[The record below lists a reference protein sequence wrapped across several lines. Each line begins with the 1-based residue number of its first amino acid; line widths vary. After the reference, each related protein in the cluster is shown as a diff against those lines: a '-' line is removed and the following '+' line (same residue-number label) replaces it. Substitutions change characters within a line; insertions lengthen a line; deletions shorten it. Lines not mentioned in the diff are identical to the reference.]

1 MDAPGSG
8 SHRCGDGKPVIRAV
22 YGEITPFGGKIRC
35 LEGDLGHVGDEH
47 TPYDHQVRTMR
58 ILASGIP
65 LKDIAGPYTGRDLEP
80 FRSRMD
86 TGVGETIHVFGP
98 CSSTLDVAWELVR
111 SGELRVW
118 DSVLATSQ
126 WAGRG
131 QMRRGWVSPPGNLYA
146 AWRWPLPPREWNGLV
161 PLMVGALVNDFF
173 RDRETG
179 LRIKWPNDLLID
191 GQKVGGILV
200 EERRNLLV
208 VGMGINL
215 VTSPEPDQMRKESSL
230 RAGNLSGV
238 LQGMDRMDLW
248 AQLVSQGRFW
258 YEKTLASSTPAGFVS
273 LLEPLL
279 AFMHQHVQV
288 VSGDGRHLAR
298 VIGLQEDG
306 GLVLDRHGQRK
317 ILYSG
322 SILPVDDQNCL

>member
-1 MDAPGSG
+1 
-8 SHRCGDGKPVIRAV
+8 
-22 YGEITPFGGKIRC
+22 
-35 LEGDLGHVGDEH
+35 
-47 TPYDHQVRTMR
+47 
-58 ILASGIP
+58 
-65 LKDIAGPYTGRDLEP
+65 
-80 FRSRMD
+80 
-86 TGVGETIHVFGP
+86 
-98 CSSTLDVAWELVR
+98 
-111 SGELRVW
+111 
-118 DSVLATSQ
+118 
-126 WAGRG
+126 
-131 QMRRGWVSPPGNLYA
+131 
-146 AWRWPLPPREWNGLV
+146 
-161 PLMVGALVNDFF
+161 MVGALVNDFF

-179 LRIKWPNDLLID
+179 LRIKWPNDLLLD